1 MSLTGNV
8 SIRGF
13 YSLGVKGDNFFADQ
27 RSRLSYT
34 LMFQQKILDLWGV
47 SYDDCLVNPVS
58 EYTRR
63 TLRLETDY
71 VYSLGMGMSL
81 GAALNVNHTYVP
93 QVLNP
98 AYFDGGE
105 LSYVFTG
112 LGLSVQYDTRDMIL
126 NPRRGMYVMVKEVFY
141 PAVFS
146 TYSRPVFSTTAVF
159 DFYQPLWTGCVMGVD
174 LYGKFNSRHAPW
186 VLREELGAGGT
197 RMRGYYSGR
206 YIDKNLLSAQLEL
219 RQHIWGRIGCAAWVG
234 AGTVFP
240 SFRELEWGQV
250 LPTYGLGLRFE
261 FKHNVNLR
269 LDYGFGKGT
278 SGIVLAFGEAF

>member
-81 GAALNVNHTYVP
+81 GAALNVNYTYVP

-105 LSYVFTG
+105 LSYVFAG

-186 VLREELGAGGT
+186 VLREELGAGGA

-219 RQHIWGRIGCAAWVG
+219 RQHIWGRIGCAAWMG

-240 SFRELEWGQV
+240 SFRELEWGRCCP
-250 LPTYGLGLRFE
+250 PTAWACASSSSI
-261 FKHNVNLR
+261 
-269 LDYGFGKGT
+269 T
-278 SGIVLAFGEAF
+278 

>member
-13 YSLGVKGDNFFADQ
+13 YSLGVKGNNFFADH

-47 SYDDCLVNPVS
+47 SYDACLVNPVS

-81 GAALNVNHTYVP
+81 GAALNVNYTYVP

-105 LSYVFTG
+105 LSYVFAG

-146 TYSRPVFSTTAVF
+146 TY
-159 DFYQPLWTGCVMGVD
+159 W
-174 LYGKFNSRHAPW
+174 
-186 VLREELGAGGT
+186 LGA
-197 RMRGYYSGR
+197 
-206 YIDKNLLSAQLEL
+206 E
-219 RQHIWGRIGCAAWVG
+219 VG
-234 AGTVFP
+234 LATLTP
-240 SFRELEWGQV
+240 SR
-250 LPTYGLGLRFE
+250 
-261 FKHNVNLR
+261 
-269 LDYGFGKGT
+269 
-278 SGIVLAFGEAF
+278 